1 MIGALGAVHDEVAMC
16 TFRRRVVGALFAF
29 AAAASA
35 SLAVAAGPV
44 VAAPSMPATSAT
56 PARRAAAERVAIL
69 LTDWA
74 EPEGFDPLYR
84 REVVKRSFG
93 GSAARPDEPCTESYV
108 GAAPFRVQLGLQPY
122 ALGFKVAGLEAVYDS
137 IGLYRRSA
145 DGQTYVSIYDPA
157 VTLAAKDV
165 PTTPG
170 MITAAKDMKK
180 PLQRS
185 FWALDPRDGTN
196 YLEGVVMIGAPA
208 RGPGPNPLA
217 MPNGIRDADEYSWA
231 GAITDFS
238 ILHED
243 LAPRLSPATVV
254 VESTTASVL
263 QQLFGDQVDVRF
275 GAYAPTTGLTR
286 FEEDVA
292 LDFAREGF
300 RRMVLVR
307 ETTDN
312 NNYANNFMTKG
323 YVQRAL
329 CLAGHEDTFQYQ
341 QSRQVG
347 RTPEYNL
354 ALLHVAK
361 KNLDNLKPGS
371 EVAILYTTYGLP
383 FPDRPAQGPFA
394 APHPWS
400 SEVYHENA
408 YNNYVAFKRYLEA
421 YYGERYRLHFNPVGR
436 TGERRL
442 DNYFSYGI
450 SPPTDFTSP
459 DPANRFRTL
468 RENIDLAKQEGRRNI
483 IAVLSHWYY
492 NGRDPLLAIRAV
504 QQIPLNTRADFRNG
518 KFWVDWCEKPGS
530 PAPVPCDAS
539 DPSVSYI
546 QYSETFD
553 SWAKEFGIGY
563 AQNVRSAVE
572 RFGVFPVST
581 GLEIVARGAVDREG
595 GGVAAVKQGPLTGA
609 RVVVARD
616 AHPGEP
622 ESFDARTYR
631 AFADPADNL
640 VSAWDSFEAYV
651 GTQHVPLP
659 NLAAHS
665 EVVSPAVLFGPYRT
679 IVNRPATFT
688 LPVSRK
694 ARLSADEATR
704 LKAFIYN
711 EVSRDWDPVFVPAGS
726 APLRY
731 DPKTR
736 TASFD
741 AQVFGVFALAVTPPG
756 WTPVKAIRHRY
767 NQPPAPLA
775 SRGDASLFPPR
786 GDRPLSPAK

>member
-1 MIGALGAVHDEVAMC
+1 MSTFRHRVAGALLA
-16 TFRRRVVGALFAF
+16 
-29 AAAASA
+29 AAAASTA
-35 SLAVAAGPV
+35 ALAVAAGPG
-44 VAAPSMPATSAT
+44 PATDPATGPTTAT
-56 PARRAAAERVAIL
+56 PSTRPAAERVAIL

-93 GSAARPDEPCTESYV
+93 GSATRPDEPCTEAFV
-108 GAAPFRVQLGLQPY
+108 GTAPFRVQLGLQPY
-122 ALGFKVAGLEAVYDS
+122 ALGFKAPGLEGVYDS
-137 IGLYRRSA
+137 VGLYRLSA

-165 PTTPG
+165 PATPG

-185 FWALDPRDGTN
+185 FWAIDPRDGTN

-254 VESTTASVL
+254 VESTTAKVL
-263 QQLFGDQVDVRF
+263 DELFGDQVDVRF

-312 NNYANNFMTKG
+312 NNYANNFMTRG

-341 QSRQVG
+341 QSRQAG

-383 FPDRPAQGPFA
+383 FPERPAQGPFA

-408 YNNYVAFKRYLEA
+408 YNNYVSFKRYLEA
-421 YYGERYRLHFNPVGR
+421 YYGDRYTLHFNPVGR
-436 TGERRL
+436 AGEKRL

-450 SPPTDFTSP
+450 SPPGDFTSP

-518 KFWVDWCEKPGS
+518 KFWVDWCEKVGS
-530 PAPVPCDAS
+530 PTPVTCDAN
-539 DPSVSYI
+539 DPSISYI

-595 GGVAAVKQGPLTGA
+595 GGVAEVKQGPLKGA
-609 RVVVARD
+609 RVLVAKD

-622 ESFDARTYR
+622 ESFDAKNYR

-659 NLAAHS
+659 YLAVHS

-688 LPVSRK
+688 LPVTRK
-694 ARLSADEATR
+694 AKLTADEASR

-711 EVSRDWDPVFVPAGS
+711 EAARDWDPVFVPAGS

-741 AQVFGVFALAVTPPG
+741 TQVFGVFALAVTPPD

-767 NQPPAPLA
+767 HQPPAP
-775 SRGDASLFPPR
+775 
-786 GDRPLSPAK
+786 

>member
-1 MIGALGAVHDEVAMC
+1 MIGASGAVHDEVAMSM
-16 TFRRRVVGALFAF
+16 FRRRVAGTLLAF
-29 AAAASA
+29 AAAATAASA
-35 SLAVAAGPV
+35 ADAATHAG
-44 VAAPSMPATSAT
+44 AAPASGVTTAPPSTR
-56 PARRAAAERVAIL
+56 PNAERVAIL

-93 GSAARPDEPCTESYV
+93 GSAARPDEPCTEAFV
-108 GAAPFRVQLGLQPY
+108 GAPPFRVQLGLQPY
-122 ALGFKVAGLEAVYDS
+122 ALGFKAPGLEGVYDS
-137 IGLYRRSA
+137 IGLYRLSA
-145 DGQTYVSIYDPA
+145 DGQTYVSIYDPT
-157 VTLAAKDV
+157 VTLAARDV
-165 PTTPG
+165 PATPG
-170 MITAAKDMKK
+170 LITAAKDVKK

-185 FWALDPRDGTN
+185 FWAIDPRDGTN

-254 VESTTASVL
+254 VETTTAKVL
-263 QQLFGDQVDVRF
+263 AQLFGDQVDVRF

-312 NNYANNFMTKG
+312 NNYANNFMTRG

-329 CLAGHEDTFQYQ
+329 CLAGHRDTFQYQ

-361 KNLDNLKPGS
+361 KNLDNLKVGS

-383 FPDRPAQGPFA
+383 FPERPAQGPFA

-408 YNNYVAFKRYLEA
+408 YNNYVSFKRYLEA
-421 YYGERYRLHFNPVGR
+421 YYGDRYTLHFNPVGR
-436 TGERRL
+436 SGEKRL

-450 SPPTDFTSP
+450 SPPGDFTSP
-459 DPANRFRTL
+459 DPASRFRTL

-504 QQIPLNTRADFRNG
+504 QQIPLNTRADIRNG
-518 KFWVDWCEKPGS
+518 KFWVDWCEKAGS
-530 PAPVPCDAS
+530 PTPVPCDAD
-539 DPSVSYI
+539 DPSISYI

-572 RFGVFPVST
+572 RFGVFPLST
-581 GLEIVARGAVDREG
+581 GLQIVARGAVDREG
-595 GGVAAVKQGPLTGA
+595 GGGAEVRQGPLKGA
-609 RVVVARD
+609 RVVVAKD

-622 ESFDARTYR
+622 ESFDAKNYR

-651 GTQHVPLP
+651 GTQDVPLP
-659 NLAAHS
+659 RLAVHS

-688 LPVSRK
+688 LPVTRQAKLTTEQAS
-694 ARLSADEATR
+694 R

-711 EVSRDWDPVFVPAGS
+711 EASRDWDPVFVPAGS

-731 DPKTR
+731 DAKTR

-741 AQVFGVFALAVTPPG
+741 TQVFGVFALAVTPPD
-756 WTPVKAIRHRY
+756 WTPTKAIRHRY
-767 NQPPAPLA
+767 HQP
-775 SRGDASLFPPR
+775 
-786 GDRPLSPAK
+786 